1 MYGCDSWTIKSA
13 ECWRIDAFVLWCWRR
28 FLRGPWTARSNQS
41 ILKEISSRYSLEGVM
56 LKHQLLATWW
66 EKNWFIGSD
75 PDAGKN
81 WRQEKGMREDEM
93 VGRHCWHN
101 GHELEQA
108 PRVGDGQWSLAC
120 YSPWDRRTGHD
131 WVTELRGK
139 RTITYRGGYAMGWN
153 LSRIS
158 KGQDGEMAFLHAER

>member
-1 MYGCDSWTIKSA
+1 MLLNHGSGETLESPLDS
-13 ECWRIDAFVLWCWRR
+13 
-28 FLRGPWTARSNQS
+28 
-41 ILKEISSRYSLEGVM
+41 KEIKWVNPKGNQPWILIGRTDTGAEAPILWPPDV
-56 LKHQLLATWW
+56 Q
-66 EKNWFIGSD
+66 NWLIAKD
-75 PDAGKN
+75 PDVGKN